1 MYKACIIDDESNSRE
16 VLELMISENHPEITI
31 SGTASNIT
39 EGMEL
44 IRRHQPDI
52 LFLDVEMP
60 GGSGFDLVRQLQE
73 PLPQII
79 FCTAYGHY
87 AIKAIECSA
96 LAYLLKPV
104 SSQKLHEAI
113 EKARMKSNP
122 LQRSLQRNVLE
133 EQLSPAKEPTRFLIN
148 TVEDTKVIRFDEVV
162 CCVAESNYT
171 KIHLS
176 DGSKVLASKTLKD
189 FETILY
195 QPHFF
200 RIHHSYLI
208 NLNYIRR
215 IIKTDGCMVELP
227 NNVMLDVSRT
237 KRDELMQKV
246 AAL

>member
-16 VLELMISENHPEITI
+16 VLELMITENHPEIQI
-31 SGTASNIT
+31 VGTSSNVID
-39 EGMEL
+39 GLAL
-44 IRRHQPDI
+44 IREQRPEI
-52 LFLDVEMP
+52 LFLDIEMP
-60 GGSGFDLVRQLQE
+60 GGSGFDLVRQLTE
-73 PLPQII
+73 PLPHII

-113 EKARMKSNP
+113 DKAMMKSNP
-122 LQRSLQRNVLE
+122 LQLSLQRNVLQ
-133 EQLSPAKEPTRFLIN
+133 EQLNPIKEATRFLIN
-148 TVEDTKVIRFDEVV
+148 TIEDTKVIRFDEVV

-171 KIHLS
+171 KIHLA
-176 DGSKVLASKTLKD
+176 DGTKVLASKTLKD

-200 RIHHSYLI
+200 RIHHSYMI
-208 NLNYIRR
+208 NLNFIRR
-215 IIKTDGCMVELP
+215 ILKTDGCMVELP
-227 NNVMLDVSRT
+227 NNVILDVSRS
-237 KRDELMQKV
+237 KREELMQKV

>member
-1 MYKACIIDDESNSRE
+1 MTACIIDDETNSRE
-16 VLELMISENHPEITI
+16 VLELMIGENHPDITI
-31 SGTASNIT
+31 IGLAGNIR
-39 EGMEL
+39 EGIAL
-44 IRRHQPDI
+44 IEGQHPD
-52 LFLDVEMP
+52 LVFLDIEMP
-60 GGSGFDLVRQLQE
+60 GGSGFDLLRQLKE

-113 EKARMKSNP
+113 EKARMKSNQ
-122 LQRSLQRNVLE
+122 LQLSLQRNVLQ
-133 EQLSPAKEPTRFLIN
+133 EQLNTSNAPTRFLIN
-148 TVEDTKVIRFDEVV
+148 TVEDTKVIRFDDVV

-171 KIHLS
+171 KIHLA
-176 DGSKVLASKTLKD
+176 DGSKIVASRTLKD

-215 IIKTDGCMVELP
+215 IIKADGCMVELP
-227 NNVMLDVSRT
+227 NNVILDVSRS
-237 KRDELMQKV
+237 KKEELMQKV
-246 AAL
+246 AAM

>member
-16 VLELMISENHPEITI
+16 VLELMINENHPDIEII
-31 SGTASNIT
+31 GTAANV
-39 EGMEL
+39 EDGLLL
-44 IRRHQPDI
+44 INLHQPDI
-52 LFLDVEMP
+52 VFLDIEMP
-60 GGSGFDLVRQLQE
+60 GGSGFDLVRSLKE

-113 EKARMKSNP
+113 EKAKMKSNP
-122 LQRSLQRNVLE
+122 LQRSLQRNVLQ
-133 EQLSPAKEPTRFLIN
+133 EQLNPSKEATRFLIN
-148 TVEDTKVIRFDEVV
+148 TVEDTKVIRFEDVV

-171 KIHLS
+171 KIYLH
-176 DGSKVLASKTLKD
+176 DGSKIMASKTLKD

-195 QPHFF
+195 QPNFF

-208 NLNYIRR
+208 NLNFIRR
-215 IIKTDGCMVELP
+215 IIKAEGCMVELP
-227 NNVMLDVSRT
+227 NNVLLDVSRSR
-237 KRDELMQKV
+237 RDELMQKM
-246 AAL
+246 ATL